1 MSEYIQLNAE
11 IAEMSDTEIRTA
23 LKRLVVAMSK
33 SITCALDGGDC
44 PAREFCEKN
53 SRPCDLVL
61 LDFAREEEQ

>member
-1 MSEYIQLNAE
+1 
-11 IAEMSDTEIRTA
+11 MSDYTELDIEIMRMSDIETKNA

-61 LDFAREEEQ
+61 LDFAREAE